1 MLLANNI
8 IFKRGNKKIINKVS
22 FTLSS
27 KKIIHVTGNNGA
39 GKTTLLKI
47 LTHILQPN
55 EGEIFWDGKNIKKNP
70 FIFYKNLT
78 YIMDK
83 TSSSSNLTV
92 YENILFWMKLFS
104 SSRSLKEMES
114 ILELL
119 SLYNYKNT
127 LVGSL
132 SYGEI
137 KKLELARLIIE
148 QKKIWVLDEPYIGL
162 DLISTNLINETIV
175 NHAKLGGMIIFTS
188 HIPADIKNLEIL
200 HLKSYENH

>member
-1 MLLANNI
+1 MILANNI
-8 IFKRGNKKIINKVS
+8 VFNRDKKKILSNIS

-47 LTHILQPN
+47 ITNILEPD

-70 FIFYKNLT
+70 FNFYKNLT

-83 TSSSSNLTV
+83 TSSNANLTV
-92 YENILFWMKLFS
+92 YENILFWIKLFS
-104 SSRSLKEMES
+104 SSRSLKEMGS

-127 LVGSL
+127 LVNSL

-148 QKKIWVLDEPYIGL
+148 KKKVWVLDEPYIGL
-162 DLISTNLINETIV
+162 DQVSANLINETII
-175 NHAKLGGMIIFTS
+175 NHAELGGMVIFTS
-188 HIPADIKNLEIL
+188 HVPADIPNLEIL
-200 HLKSYENH
+200 QLEKYENN

>member
-1 MLLANNI
+1 MILANNI
-8 IFKRGNKKIINKVS
+8 VFNRDKKKILSNIS

-47 LTHILQPN
+47 ITNILEPD

-70 FIFYKNLT
+70 FNFYKNLT

-83 TSSSSNLTV
+83 TSSNANLTV
-92 YENILFWMKLFS
+92 YENILFWIKLFS
-104 SSRSLKEMES
+104 SSRSLKEMGS

-127 LVGSL
+127 LVNSL

-148 QKKIWVLDEPYIGL
+148 QKKVWVLDEPYIGL
-162 DLISTNLINETIV
+162 DQVSANLINETII
-175 NHAKLGGMIIFTS
+175 NHAELGGMVIFTS
-188 HIPADIKNLEIL
+188 HVPADIPNLEIL
-200 HLKSYENH
+200 QLEKYENN

>member
-8 IFKRGNKKIINKVS
+8 VFNRSHKKILNRINL
-22 FTLSS
+22 TISS
-27 KKIIHVTGNNGA
+27 EKIIHVTGNNGA

-47 LTHILQPN
+47 LTNILEPQ

-70 FIFYKNLT
+70 FIFYKDLT

-83 TSSSSNLTV
+83 TSSNINLTV
-92 YENILFWMKLFS
+92 DENIFFWMKLFS
-104 SSRSLKEMES
+104 SLRSIKEINS

-119 SLYNYKNT
+119 SLYQYKNT
-127 LVGSL
+127 LVNSL
-132 SYGEI
+132 SQGEV

-162 DLISTNLINETIV
+162 DQISTNLISETII
-175 NHAKLGGMIIFTS
+175 NHASLGGMVVFTS
-188 HIPADIKNLEIL
+188 HIPVDIPNLEIL
-200 HLKSYENH
+200 HLQNYENN